1 MTDRNRPGSRDRA
14 DQRALENLLL
24 ARQYEEARKEAI
36 RIKDQ
41 REKRAAEF
49 AARQGRS
56 R

>member
-14 DQRALENLLL
+14 DQRALENLILQK
-24 ARQYEEARKEAI
+24 RYEAAHQEAI

-49 AARQGRS
+49 AEKQGRA